1 MLITDLTVEI
11 RDSNLNRVG
20 QIMPTELVGSTFI
33 SRFNNVGSWTLNLP
47 NGSDAAELL
56 RTPGYGLILTGVDGV
71 IISGNTIHA
80 TLVQST
86 ADVVGYWEIS
96 GIDDSALLSDRLAY
110 PEPTNASVD
119 TQSVAY
125 DNRSGN
131 AETVLKEYVDA
142 NISATAGTIRAIP
155 YLTVETDEARGLPV
169 SAAARF
175 ETLQSLFYPVAAA
188 GGIGYTIE
196 QSGSD
201 LEFQVYEPVDRSST
215 IRMDLA
221 NNKLTKTQYDYANPR
236 STRVIVGGA
245 GEAEERVFYEG
256 TTAESLAAETLW
268 KRRIETF
275 LDNRGSADSTELI
288 QKADEYLI
296 ENGVTG
302 ISVAV
307 TPTDNETMRY
317 GYDWGLGDRVTV
329 VIDETEST
337 AVVTAVGISI
347 QADGV
352 RVSATLG
359 TPVLTN
365 FDSKIIAKIDNQET
379 RISNIERNTTGNGV
393 DTIYQPSGGTSSTQ
407 PVFPASAIEGSYTR
421 FGNLIHFAIKVT
433 FTDITSFGTGQYYL
447 TLPYPAIHPY
457 DLRDGCL
464 HDDSTSTQYQISGH
478 VVAGSDELW
487 LSAADKVGAS
497 IQDVAF
503 TSTNP
508 VTLTTADSFHI
519 AGTIQIA

>member
-20 QIMPTELVGSTFI
+20 QIMPTELVGATFV
-33 SRFNNVGSWTLNLP
+33 SRFNNVGSWILNLP

-56 RTPGYGLILTGVDGV
+56 RTPGYGLILTGVNGV
-71 IISGNTIHA
+71 ILSGNTIHA

-86 ADVVGYWEIS
+86 SDVVGYWEIS

-110 PEPTNASVD
+110 PQPANANVA
-119 TQSVAY
+119 TQDFAY
-125 DNRSGN
+125 DNRSGY
-131 AETVLKEYVDA
+131 AETVLKQYVSA
-142 NISATAGTIRAIP
+142 NICASAGTVRAIS
-155 YLTVETDEARGLPV
+155 YLTVETDQGRGSVV

-175 ETLQSLFYPVAAA
+175 ETLQELFNPVAAA
-188 GGIGYTIE
+188 GGIGYKIE
-196 QSGSD
+196 QSGSN
-201 LEFQVYEPVDRSST
+201 LEFQVYVPVDRSST
-215 IRMDLA
+215 IRMDLV

-256 TTAESLAAETLW
+256 TTTQSLAAETLW

-288 QKADEYLI
+288 QKAQEYLI
-296 ENGVTG
+296 ENGNTG

-307 TPTDNETMRY
+307 TPTDSETMRY
-317 GYDWGLGDRVTV
+317 DYDWGLGDRVTV

-347 QADGV
+347 QQDGV

-365 FDSKIIAKIDNQET
+365 FDAKIIAKIDNQET

-393 DTIYQPSGGTSSTQ
+393 DTIYQPGGGSSGTP

-421 FGNLIHFAIKVT
+421 FGNMIHFSIKVT
-433 FTDITSFGTGQYYL
+433 FTGITSFGTGQYYL
-447 TLPYPAIHPY
+447 TLPYSAIHSY

-464 HDDSTSTQYQISGH
+464 HDVSGPTQFQISGH
-478 VVAGSDELW
+478 VTAGSNVLY
-487 LSAADKVGAS
+487 LSAADKVGS
-497 IQDVAF
+497 TIQDIPF
-503 TSTNP
+503 TSTVP